1 MRPAGRIF
9 SLCIRFWAFGRASAE
24 CMKENALFF
33 YALKMVFDGT
43 CGRGIK
49 RMDMWKIQNKGIIAT
64 CLIGFLLISSMCCH
78 GGKAMDGKP
87 FIKWAGGKGQLLEQL
102 SALLPKDFA
111 ERKDVV
117 YVEPF
122 VGGGAMLFYMLATY
136 PNIKKAII
144 NDLNSDLIT
153 TYKVIKE
160 RPEELIAM
168 LRVMQNEYRSCKNEA
183 ERKEYYLA
191 KRERYNSREAKDV
204 EVAALF
210 IFINRTCFNGLY
222 RVNSKGKYNVPFG
235 KAKNPLICD
244 EETIMMDSRLL
255 QKVEI
260 LNGDFEG
267 VEKCVE
273 RAGAFFYFDP
283 PYRPLTQTASFTA
296 YSKDG
301 FGDDQQKRLA
311 EFCRRLDASGHQW
324 LLSNSD
330 PHNSNPDD
338 MFFEEIYKGFDI
350 NRVSASRMINSKAS
364 GRGKITELAI
374 RNYKE

>member
-1 MRPAGRIF
+1 MSKLTRREF
-9 SLCIRFWAFGRASAE
+9 CESASAT
-24 CMKENALFF
+24 ALLV
-33 YALKMVFDGT
+33 ASMP
-43 CGRGIK
+43 ISA
-49 RMDMWKIQNKGIIAT
+49 MSAT
-64 CLIGFLLISSMCCH
+64 
-78 GGKAMDGKP
+78 AKP
-87 FIKWAGGKGQLLEQL
+87 FVKWAGGKGQLIKQL
-102 SALLPKDFA
+102 SDLLPNDFE
-111 ERKDVV
+111 ERKEVV

-122 VGGGAMLFYMLATY
+122 VGGGAMLFYMLSTY

-144 NDLNSDLIT
+144 NDLNSDLVA

-160 RPEELIAM
+160 RPEELIAT
-168 LRVMQNEYRSCKNEA
+168 LRIMQEEYRACKDDE
-183 ERKEYYLA
+183 ERKQYYLS

-244 EETIMMDSRLL
+244 EETIMADSRLL

-260 LNGDFEG
+260 LKGDFEG
-267 VEKCVE
+267 VEKYIESE
-273 RAGAFFYFDP
+273 RGGAFFYFDP

-311 EFCRRLDASGHQW
+311 EFCCRLDASGHQW

-330 PHNSNPDD
+330 PHNSNPND

>member
-1 MRPAGRIF
+1 MGAF
-9 SLCIRFWAFGRASAE
+9 SLHVFAQAFGRASTE
-24 CMKENALFF
+24 CMKEKALFF
-33 YALKMVFDGT
+33 YALGMVRYSGLRRANYGMNMRKNQT
-43 CGRGIK
+43 RRC
-49 RMDMWKIQNKGIIAT
+49 AT
-64 CLIGFLLISSMCCH
+64 SCLLGFLLISSMYCY
-78 GGKAMDGKP
+78 GGKAMEGKP

-122 VGGGAMLFYMLATY
+122 VGGGAMLFHMLATY

-160 RPEELIAM
+160 RPEELVAM
-168 LRVMQNEYRSCKNEA
+168 LRVMQGEYRSCKNEA

-191 KRERYNSREAKDV
+191 KRERYNSREAKYV

-255 QKVEI
+255 QRVEI
-260 LNGDFEG
+260 LNGDFAE

-330 PHNSNPDD
+330 PHNFNPDD

>member
-1 MRPAGRIF
+1 MDMHKIH
-9 SLCIRFWAFGRASAE
+9 
-24 CMKENALFF
+24 
-33 YALKMVFDGT
+33 
-43 CGRGIK
+43 IK
-49 RMDMWKIQNKGIIAT
+49 R
-64 CLIGFLLISSMCCH
+64 CLTSYLLGFLLISSMYCY
-78 GGKAMDGKP
+78 GGKVVEVKP
-87 FIKWAGGKGQLLEQL
+87 FIKWAGGKGQLLEHL
-102 SALLPKDFA
+102 SALLPKDFS
-111 ERKDVV
+111 ERMDVV

-122 VGGGAMLFYMLATY
+122 VGGGAMLFHMLATY

-160 RPEELIAM
+160 RPEELIAI
-168 LRVMQNEYRSCKNEA
+168 LRVMQDEYRSCKNEA
-183 ERKEYYLA
+183 ERKEYYLG

-235 KAKNPLICD
+235 KAKKPLICD

-273 RAGAFFYFDP
+273 RGGAFFYFDP